1 MTSQKIKKN
10 LMSKELQ
17 DKLDAVAL
25 ILQPILWEIL
35 DEIEES
41 NA

>member
-1 MTSQKIKKN
+1 MKKN

-25 ILQPILWEIL
+25 ILQPILWEML
-35 DEIEES
+35 NEIEES
-41 NA
+41 STNDK